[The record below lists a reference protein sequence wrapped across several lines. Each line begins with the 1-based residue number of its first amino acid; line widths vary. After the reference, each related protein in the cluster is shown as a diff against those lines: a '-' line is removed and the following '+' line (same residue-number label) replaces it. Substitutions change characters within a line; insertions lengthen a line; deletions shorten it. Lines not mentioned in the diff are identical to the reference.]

1 MAKKKKKVTQSDKM
15 LDLFQG
21 KHFTV
26 SFFGA
31 IFAIFGGAF
40 YLMMV

>member
-1 MAKKKKKVTQSDKM
+1 MAKKKKQDSHSDKM

-26 SFFGA
+26 SFFVA
-31 IFAIFGGAF
+31 IFALFGGAF